1 MALASNLKAIQFIAP
16 KAPRRNYSM
25 NISVCCL
32 PHPKSSLREYETERE
47 ALLSM
52 DVKASSP
59 KKEID
64 FSDPNWKERFQ
75 EDWEKRF
82 RLPHIT
88 DILDVKP
95 RHSTFSLK
103 KSR

>member
-1 MALASNLKAIQFIAP
+1 
-16 KAPRRNYSM
+16 
-25 NISVCCL
+25 
-32 PHPKSSLREYETERE
+32 
-47 ALLSM
+47 LLSM

-64 FSDPNWKERFQ
+64 FGELNWKERFQ

-88 DILDVKP
+88 DILDIKP